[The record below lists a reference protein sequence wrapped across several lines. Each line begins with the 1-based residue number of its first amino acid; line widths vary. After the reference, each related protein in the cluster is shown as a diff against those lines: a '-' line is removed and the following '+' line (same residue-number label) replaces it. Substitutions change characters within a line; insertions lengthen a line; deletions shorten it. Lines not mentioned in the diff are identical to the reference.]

1 MTELPETMQAVRLH
15 GVGFENLRVETVPV
29 PRPNDNQLLARVDA
43 AGVCASNLKIIAQGS
58 EHTFIN
64 GVDLKRFPAQLG
76 DEGCITVVA
85 AGRNL
90 RDRFPVG
97 KRYCIQPAVDH
108 PPIGHRERY
117 RNGGLGMQK
126 VAVGYSLPGHL
137 AQYLLVTEETIE
149 AGCVLPIPDEKMP
162 FFAAALCEPISCAI
176 SGQDRHIHLFQRTPA
191 SPREARLGLLPGGV
205 TLIVGAGPMGRMHAE
220 AALRFKPRCVI
231 VIDIAESRL
240 QWVRDVLLQKAEA
253 AGVELHALA
262 NEPGL
267 EHMRKASRGLGADDI
282 IVAVGVRDV
291 QIRAQS
297 WLARGGTLS
306 LFGGLKKGEH
316 VIDLDTLR
324 VHYDDIRVVGSS
336 GGSPADIVETLRMVA
351 AGEFDPGLHM
361 TMVGSLDQAP
371 RALEMVKNTET
382 DGKIVLYPH
391 IAPTPLIPARRWKRA
406 DEQAFL
412 HGRS

>member
-1 MTELPETMQAVRLH
+1 MQAVRLH
-15 GVGFENLRVETVPV
+15 GVGFENLRVEQVPV

-64 GVDLKRFPAQLG
+64 GIDLRQFPVQLG
-76 DEGCITVVA
+76 DEGCITIIN
-85 AGRNL
+85 AGKNL

-108 PPIGHRERY
+108 PPINHRERF
-117 RNGGLGMQK
+117 RNNGEGMQK
-126 VAVGYSLPGHL
+126 VAVGYCLPGHL
-137 AQYLLVTEETIE
+137 AQYMLVTEETIE
-149 AGCVLPIPDEKMP
+149 AGCVLPIPDEAMP
-162 FFAAALCEPISCAI
+162 FFAAALCEPISCTI
-176 SGQDRHIHLFQRTPA
+176 SGQNRHIHLFQRTPA

-220 AALRFKPRCVI
+220 VALRFRPRYVI
-231 VIDIAESRL
+231 VIDIAKSRL
-240 QWVRDVLLQKAEA
+240 QWVRDFLVRRAKSV
-253 AGVELHALA
+253 GVEMHALT
-262 NEPGL
+262 NEPGIEL
-267 EHMRKASRGLGADDI
+267 MRRVSGGAGADDI

-297 WLARGGTLS
+297 WLARGGTLN

-316 VIDLDTLR
+316 IIDLDALR
-324 VHYDDIRVVGSS
+324 VHYDDIHVVGSS

-351 AGEFDPGLHM
+351 AGEFEPGLHM
-361 TMVGSLDQAP
+361 AMVGSLDQAP
-371 RALEMVKNTET
+371 RALEMVKNGENA
-382 DGKIVLYPH
+382 GKIVLYPQ
-391 IAPTPLIPARRWKRA
+391 IAPTPLTLAKQWKRG

-412 HGRS
+412 RGRS

>member
-1 MTELPETMQAVRLH
+1 MQAVWLH
-15 GVGFENLRVETVPV
+15 GVGFENLRVETVSV

-43 AGVCASNLKIIAQGS
+43 AGVCTSNLKIIAQGS

-85 AGRNL
+85 TGRNL
-90 RDRFPVG
+90 RDRFLVG

-108 PPIGHRERY
+108 PPINHRERY
-117 RNGGLGMQK
+117 RNGGLGMPK
-126 VAVGYSLPGHL
+126 VAIGYSLPGHL
-137 AQYLLVTEETIE
+137 AQYLLVTEEKIE
-149 AGCVLPIPDEKMP
+149 AACVLPIPDEKMP
-162 FFAAALCEPISCAI
+162 FFATALCEPI
-176 SGQDRHIHLFQRTPA
+176 SGQDRHIHIFQRTPA

-240 QWVRDVLLQKAEA
+240 QWARDALLQKTETV
-253 AGVELHALA
+253 GVEMYALA
-262 NEPGL
+262 NEPGP
-267 EHMRKASRGLGADDI
+267 EHMRKASRGLGAYDI

-291 QIRAQS
+291 QTRAQS
-297 WLARGGTLS
+297 WLARGGTLG

-324 VHYDDIRVVGSS
+324 VHYDDIRVVASS
-336 GGSPADIVETLRMVA
+336 GGSPADIVEMLRMVA
-351 AGEFDPGLHM
+351 AWEFDPGLHM
-361 TMVGSLDQAP
+361 TIVGSLDQAP
-371 RALEMVKNTET
+371 RALEMMKNTET
-382 DGKIVLYPH
+382 DGKIVLYLH
-391 IAPTPLIPARRWKRA
+391 IVPTSLIPATRWKRA

-412 HGRS
+412 RRRS

>member
-1 MTELPETMQAVRLH
+1 MNLPKTMLAVRLH
-15 GVGFENLRVETVPV
+15 GVGFENLKVEQVPV
-29 PRPNDNQLLARVDA
+29 PVPNDDQLLARVDA
-43 AGVCASNLKIIAQGS
+43 AGVCASNLKILAQGN

-64 GVDLKRFPAQLG
+64 GIDLAKYPAQLG
-76 DEGCITVVA
+76 DEGCITIVSV
-85 AGRNL
+85 GKNL

-108 PPIGHRERY
+108 PPINHRERF
-117 RNGGLGMQK
+117 RNNAAGMLK
-126 VAVGYSLPGHL
+126 VAVGYCLPGHF
-137 AQYLLVTEETIE
+137 AQYILVTEETIA
-149 AGCVLPIPDEKMP
+149 AGCLLPIPDESMP

-176 SGQDRHIHLFQRTPA
+176 SGQDRHIHIFQKTPA
-191 SPREARLGLLPGGV
+191 SPREARIGLLLGGV

-220 AALRFKPRCVI
+220 AALRFKPRAII

-240 QWVRDVLLQKAEA
+240 QWVRDVLGPRAKA
-253 AGVELHALA
+253 AGAALHALT
-262 NEPGL
+262 NEAGL
-267 EHMRKASRGLGADDI
+267 AQLRTSSNGLGADDI
-282 IVAVGVRDV
+282 IVAVGVRDL
-291 QIRAQS
+291 QIRAQA
-297 WLARGGTLS
+297 WLSRGGTLN

-336 GGSPADIVETLRMVA
+336 GGSPADIAETLRIVA

-361 TMVGSLDQAP
+361 SMVGSLDKAP

-382 DGKIVLYPH
+382 EGKIVLYPH
-391 IAPTPLIPARRWKRA
+391 IRPTPLTPAKAWKGG

-412 HGRS
+412 KTSS